1 MDLDLKKRNFEQD
14 KKIETLFNIIRTVGS
29 STHYVQ
35 QACTSNLLVTVFAAR
50 RQDNLLITENF
61 KHQIILVSV
70 GQPFKELIAT
80 SHAHG
85 ANTAP

>member
-1 MDLDLKKRNFEQD
+1 MDPDLTYQDFRQD
-14 KKIETLFNIIRTVGS
+14 KKIETLINIIKTVTS
-29 STHYVQ
+29 PMHYVQ
-35 QACTSNLLVTVFAAR
+35 QACISNLLVTVFAAR
-50 RQDNLLITENF
+50 RLDKLLITEIF
-61 KHQIILVSV
+61 KHQIISVSV

>member
-1 MDLDLKKRNFEQD
+1 MKQDWKKLSFGQD
-14 KKIETLFNIIRTVGS
+14 KKIEILFNIIRPVGK
-29 STHYVQ
+29 STHNVQ
-35 QACTSNLLVTVFAAR
+35 QSCMSNLLVTVFAAHC
-50 RQDNLLITENF
+50 QNKLLITENF
-61 KHQIILVSV
+61 RHQIISVSV